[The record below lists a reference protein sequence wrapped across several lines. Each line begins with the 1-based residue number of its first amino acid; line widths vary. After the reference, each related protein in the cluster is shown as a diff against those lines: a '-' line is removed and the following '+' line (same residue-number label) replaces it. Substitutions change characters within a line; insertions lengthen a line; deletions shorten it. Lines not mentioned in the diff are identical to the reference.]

1 MGLDN
6 TSTGTIIRCAD
17 YVHFGQSRAPA
28 EDARRFGG
36 GHLVTIVIRR
46 ATVKLDD
53 SVGLILKRKGFEVHS
68 IAPDATV
75 YQALQKMADKEIGAL
90 VVMDGTDV
98 VGIFSERDY
107 ARKVVLKDRSSREMQ
122 VREIMSTPVVTVTPK
137 TTVDECMFCMTSKH
151 LRHLPVVDGETVVGL
166 VSIGDLVNWIMSV
179 QEVAIHQL
187 EDYITGKYPG

>member
-1 MGLDN
+1 MRE
-6 TSTGTIIRCAD
+6 S
-17 YVHFGQSRAPA
+17 
-28 EDARRFGG
+28 

-53 SVGLILKRKGFEVHS
+53 SVGLILKRKGLGVHT
-68 IAPDATV
+68 IAPDVTV
-75 YQALQKMADKEIGAL
+75 YEALQKMADKEIGAL
-90 VVMDGTDV
+90 VVLDGTDV

-137 TTVDECMFCMTSKH
+137 TTVDECMFCMTSKR

-166 VSIGDLVNWIMSV
+166 VSIGDLVNWIISV
-179 QEVAIHQL
+179 QEVAINHL

>member
-1 MGLDN
+1 MRGARDDARRRGRRHRRGARLSSAWRTRRLGLDN
-6 TSTGTIIRCAD
+6 TSTGTIIGCAD
-17 YVHFGQSRAPA
+17 HVRSGQSRAPA

-75 YQALQKMADKEIGAL
+75 YEALQKMADKEIGAL

-107 ARKVVLKDRSSREMQ
+107 ARKVVLKDRSSREME
-122 VREIMSTPVVTVTPK
+122 VREIISTPVVTVTPK

-151 LRHLPVVDGETVVGL
+151 LRHLPVVDGETV
-166 VSIGDLVNWIMSV
+166 
-179 QEVAIHQL
+179 
-187 EDYITGKYPG
+187 